1 MSIKC
6 WSPPLL
12 SRSHELG
19 ALTSASKLM
28 CSLEQNGGLL
38 PRLGIGFQIGGLSPR
53 ILRNPETSNAISSR
67 IGKQTMQEKAQSRS
81 MTGTPRT
88 NITRRIDLTT
98 LRLFIAICEEGNL
111 TRASQREAI
120 APSAVSKRMH
130 DLEEVLEVALF
141 ERHPN
146 GMALTPAGESLL
158 HHARVTLLNVEK
170 IAVDMA
176 EHARGVRGHVRML
189 ANLSSIV
196 EFLPDDLP
204 GFFRSHELVRLDLQE
219 RPSADVVRGVE
230 EGVAEIG
237 ICSADVSTRGLERFS
252 YRRDRLVIVVRSD
265 HPLASARDV
274 SFADTLDY
282 DHVGLFATSSIYLR
296 SQYTAQQIGKSIRL
310 RVHVPGFD
318 AVCRM
323 VQAGMGIG
331 LIPDRA
337 FEVLSH
343 GMNLT
348 AVELSDDWADRELVL
363 VARDP
368 AGLSATSQ
376 LMLDHL
382 RLPGTKPH

>member
-1 MSIKC
+1 MQQTTQ
-6 WSPPLL
+6 P
-12 SRSHELG
+12 SRSGEPYKFDLVR
-19 ALTSASKLM
+19 
-28 CSLEQNGGLL
+28 
-38 PRLGIGFQIGGLSPR
+38 RL
-53 ILRNPETSNAISSR
+53 
-67 IGKQTMQEKAQSRS
+67 
-81 MTGTPRT
+81 
-88 NITRRIDLTT
+88 DLTT
-98 LRLFIAICEEGNL
+98 LRLFVAICEEGNL
-111 TRASQREAI
+111 TRASHREAI

-130 DLEEVLEVALF
+130 DLEQALQVALF
-141 ERHPN
+141 ERQPN

-170 IAVDMA
+170 IALDMA

-204 GFFRSHELVRLDLQE
+204 GFFRSHERVRLDLQE
-219 RPSADVVRGVE
+219 RPSAEVVRGVE

-237 ICSADVSTRGLERFS
+237 ICSADVTTRELERYS
-252 YRRDRLVIVVRSD
+252 YRRDRLVMVVRSD
-265 HPLASARDV
+265 HPLSGATGV

-282 DHVGLFATSSIYLR
+282 DHVGLCATSSIYLR

-331 LIPDRA
+331 LIPNRA

-343 GMNLT
+343 GMDLS
-348 AVELSDDWADRELVL
+348 AIELNDDWADRELVL

-368 AGLSATSQ
+368 AGLSTTSR
-376 LMLDHL
+376 LMLDHF
-382 RLPGTKPH
+382 

>member
-1 MSIKC
+1 MQQKT
-6 WSPPLL
+6 PPK
-12 SRSHELG
+12 RQG
-19 ALTSASKLM
+19 AARKVDLV
-28 CSLEQNGGLL
+28 
-38 PRLGIGFQIGGLSPR
+38 
-53 ILRNPETSNAISSR
+53 
-67 IGKQTMQEKAQSRS
+67 
-81 MTGTPRT
+81 
-88 NITRRIDLTT
+88 RRIDLTT

-111 TRASQREAI
+111 TRASEREAI

-130 DLEEVLEVALF
+130 DLEQALQVALF

-146 GMALTPAGESLL
+146 GMALTPPGESLL
-158 HHARVTLLNVEK
+158 HHARVTLLNIEK
-170 IAVDMA
+170 IAIDMA
-176 EHARGVRGHVRML
+176 EHAEGVRGHVRML

-204 GFFRSHELVRLDLQE
+204 EFFRSHELVRLDLEE

-237 ICSADVSTRGLERFS
+237 ICSADVSTRGLERYS
-252 YRRDRLVIVVRSD
+252 YRRDRLVVVVRSD
-265 HPLASARDV
+265 HPLSGAAKV

-323 VQAGMGIG
+323 VQAGMGVG

-337 FEVLSH
+337 FEVLSQ
-343 GMNLT
+343 GMDL
-348 AVELSDDWADRELVL
+348 AAIELNDDWADRELVL

-382 RLPGTKPH
+382 RHSIATTH

>member
-1 MSIKC
+1 MQQKT
-6 WSPPLL
+6 SPN
-12 SRSHELG
+12 R
-19 ALTSASKLM
+19 
-28 CSLEQNGGLL
+28 
-38 PRLGIGFQIGGLSPR
+38 
-53 ILRNPETSNAISSR
+53 SNAPY
-67 IGKQTMQEKAQSRS
+67 KVDLV
-81 MTGTPRT
+81 
-88 NITRRIDLTT
+88 RRIDLTT
-98 LRLFIAICEEGNL
+98 LQLFIAICEEGNL

-130 DLEEVLEVALF
+130 DLEQALQVSLF
-141 ERHPN
+141 ERHSN
-146 GMALTPAGESLL
+146 GMTLTAAGESLL

-219 RPSADVVRGVE
+219 RPSAEVVRGVE

-237 ICSADVSTRGLERFS
+237 ICSADVSTRGLERYS
-252 YRRDRLVIVVRSD
+252 YRRDRLVIVVKSG
-265 HPLASARDV
+265 HPLARAPRV
-274 SFADTLDY
+274 AFADTLDY

-331 LIPDRA
+331 LIPNRA

-343 GMNLT
+343 GMDLH

-368 AGLSATSQ
+368 AGLSTTSQ

-382 RLPGTKPH
+382 RSSGAITH

>member
-1 MSIKC
+1 MQHK
-6 WSPPLL
+6 
-12 SRSHELG
+12 
-19 ALTSASKLM
+19 T
-28 CSLEQNGGLL
+28 Q
-38 PRLGIGFQIGGLSPR
+38 SPR
-53 ILRNPETSNAISSR
+53 S
-67 IGKQTMQEKAQSRS
+67 IGPDRV
-81 MTGTPRT
+81 
-88 NITRRIDLTT
+88 NLTRRIDLTT
-98 LRLFIAICEEGNL
+98 LQLFVAICEEGNL
-111 TRASQREAI
+111 TRAAQREAI
-120 APSAVSKRMH
+120 AASAVSKRMH
-130 DLEEVLEVALF
+130 DLEQALEVALF
-141 ERHPN
+141 ERQPN
-146 GMALTPAGESLL
+146 GMVLTPAGESLL
-158 HHARVTLLNVEK
+158 HHARVTLLSIEK

-204 GFFRSHELVRLDLQE
+204 GFFRSHELVRLDLRE
-219 RPSADVVRGVE
+219 CPSAEVVCGVE
-230 EGVAEIG
+230 EGIADIG
-237 ICSADVSTRGLERFS
+237 ICSADVSTRRLERFS
-252 YRRDRLVIVVRSD
+252 YRRDRLVVVVRSD
-265 HPLASARDV
+265 HPLTSMSRV

-331 LIPDRA
+331 LIPNRA
-337 FEVLSH
+337 FDVLSQ
-343 GMNLT
+343 GMDLS
-348 AVELSDDWADRELVL
+348 AIALSDDWADRELVL

-382 RLPGTKPH
+382 RSHSDGPH

>member
-1 MSIKC
+1 MSQGSDFI
-6 WSPPLL
+6 
-12 SRSHELG
+12 
-19 ALTSASKLM
+19 
-28 CSLEQNGGLL
+28 
-38 PRLGIGFQIGGLSPR
+38 
-53 ILRNPETSNAISSR
+53 
-67 IGKQTMQEKAQSRS
+67 
-81 MTGTPRT
+81 
-88 NITRRIDLTT
+88 RRIDLVT
-98 LRLFIAICEEGNL
+98 LRLFVAVCEEGNL
-111 TRASQREAI
+111 TRASQKESI
-120 APSAVSKRMH
+120 APSAVSKRLH
-130 DLEEVLEVALF
+130 DLETVLKVMLF

-146 GMALTPAGESLL
+146 GMVLTAAGESLL
-158 HHARVTLLNVEK
+158 HHARVTLLNIEK

-176 EHARGVRGHVRML
+176 EHVRGVRGHVRML

-204 GFFRSHELVRLDLQE
+204 GFFRTNDLVRLDLQE

-230 EGVAEIG
+230 EGLAEIG

-265 HPLASARDV
+265 HPLASATRV
-274 SFADTLDY
+274 SFANTLDY
-282 DHVGLFATSSIYLR
+282 DHVGLFAASSIYLR

-337 FEVLSH
+337 FAVLSH

-368 AGLSATSQ
+368 AGLSATSR
-376 LMLDHL
+376 LMLAHL
-382 RLPGTKPH
+382 QVSGSGSH

>member
-1 MSIKC
+1 
-6 WSPPLL
+6 
-12 SRSHELG
+12 
-19 ALTSASKLM
+19 
-28 CSLEQNGGLL
+28 
-38 PRLGIGFQIGGLSPR
+38 
-53 ILRNPETSNAISSR
+53 
-67 IGKQTMQEKAQSRS
+67 MQEKTQSSRPAG
-81 MTGTPRT
+81 GTPRI
-88 NITRRIDLTT
+88 NIARRIDLTT

-120 APSAVSKRMH
+120 APSAVSKRMN
-130 DLEEVLEVALF
+130 DLEEVLEVTLF

-237 ICSADVSTRGLERFS
+237 ICSADVSTRGLDRFS
-252 YRRDRLVIVVRSD
+252 YRRDRLVIVVRTD
-265 HPLASARDV
+265 HPLASAREV

-282 DHVGLFATSSIYLR
+282 DHVGLFAASSIYLR
-296 SQYTAQQIGKSIRL
+296 SQYTAQQIGLAANRPTWASASFRIVRS
-310 RVHVPGFD
+310 RSSV
-318 AVCRM
+318 
-323 VQAGMGIG
+323 
-331 LIPDRA
+331 
-337 FEVLSH
+337 
-343 GMNLT
+343 T
-348 AVELSDDWADRELVL
+348 A
-363 VARDP
+363 
-368 AGLSATSQ
+368 
-376 LMLDHL
+376 
-382 RLPGTKPH
+382 

>member
-1 MSIKC
+1 MQQKT
-6 WSPPLL
+6 P
-12 SRSHELG
+12 
-19 ALTSASKLM
+19 
-28 CSLEQNGGLL
+28 
-38 PRLGIGFQIGGLSPR
+38 SPR
-53 ILRNPETSNAISSR
+53 STASHKIDLI
-67 IGKQTMQEKAQSRS
+67 
-81 MTGTPRT
+81 
-88 NITRRIDLTT
+88 RRIDLIT
-98 LRLFIAICEEGNL
+98 LRLFIAICEERNL

-120 APSAVSKRMH
+120 AASAVSKRMH
-130 DLEEVLEVALF
+130 DLEEALEVALF
-141 ERHPN
+141 ERHPT
-146 GMALTPAGESLL
+146 GMALTPAGQSLL

-176 EHARGVRGHVRML
+176 EHARGVRGHMRML

-237 ICSADVSTRGLERFS
+237 ICSTDVSTRGLERFS
-252 YRRDRLVIVVRSD
+252 YRSDRLVIVVRSD
-265 HPLASARDV
+265 HPLTRVGEV

-337 FEVLSH
+337 FEVLSQ
-343 GMNLT
+343 GMDL
-348 AVELSDDWADRELVL
+348 AAIPLRDDWADRELVL
-363 VARDP
+363 VTRDP
-368 AGLSATSQ
+368 AGLSATSH
-376 LMLDHL
+376 LMLAHL
-382 RLPGTKPH
+382 RSPSASTH

>member
-1 MSIKC
+1 MQQRTRPS
-6 WSPPLL
+6 WSSEPYKIDLV
-12 SRSHELG
+12 
-19 ALTSASKLM
+19 
-28 CSLEQNGGLL
+28 
-38 PRLGIGFQIGGLSPR
+38 
-53 ILRNPETSNAISSR
+53 
-67 IGKQTMQEKAQSRS
+67 
-81 MTGTPRT
+81 
-88 NITRRIDLTT
+88 RRIDLTT

-130 DLEEVLEVALF
+130 DLEQALGVALF
-141 ERHPN
+141 ERQPN

-158 HHARVTLLNVEK
+158 HHARVTLLNIEK

-176 EHARGVRGHVRML
+176 EHARGVRGHIRML

-219 RPSADVVRGVE
+219 RPSAEVVRGVE

-237 ICSADVSTRGLERFS
+237 ICSADVTTRSLERYS
-252 YRRDRLVIVVRSD
+252 YRRDRLVIVVKAD
-265 HPLASARDV
+265 HPLARATKV

-331 LIPDRA
+331 LIPNRA
-337 FEVLSH
+337 FDVLSH
-343 GMNLT
+343 GMDLS

-368 AGLSATSQ
+368 AGLSTTSQ

-382 RLPGTKPH
+382 RRPATAAQL

>member
-1 MSIKC
+1 MQQRTRLS
-6 WSPPLL
+6 WSSEPYKIDLV
-12 SRSHELG
+12 
-19 ALTSASKLM
+19 
-28 CSLEQNGGLL
+28 
-38 PRLGIGFQIGGLSPR
+38 
-53 ILRNPETSNAISSR
+53 
-67 IGKQTMQEKAQSRS
+67 
-81 MTGTPRT
+81 
-88 NITRRIDLTT
+88 RRIDLTT

-130 DLEEVLEVALF
+130 DLEQALGVALF
-141 ERHPN
+141 ERQPN
-146 GMALTPAGESLL
+146 GMALTPAGKSLL
-158 HHARVTLLNVEK
+158 HHARVTLLNIEK

-176 EHARGVRGHVRML
+176 EHARGVRGHIRML

-219 RPSADVVRGVE
+219 RPSAEVVRGVE

-237 ICSADVSTRGLERFS
+237 ICSADVTTRSLERYS
-252 YRRDRLVIVVRSD
+252 YRRDRLVIVVKAD
-265 HPLASARDV
+265 HPLAQATKV

-331 LIPDRA
+331 LIPNRA
-337 FEVLSH
+337 FDVLSH
-343 GMNLT
+343 GMDLS

-368 AGLSATSQ
+368 AGLSTTSQ

-382 RLPGTKPH
+382 RRPASAAQL

>member
-1 MSIKC
+1 MQQKT
-6 WSPPLL
+6 PPK
-12 SRSHELG
+12 RQG
-19 ALTSASKLM
+19 AARKVDLV
-28 CSLEQNGGLL
+28 
-38 PRLGIGFQIGGLSPR
+38 
-53 ILRNPETSNAISSR
+53 
-67 IGKQTMQEKAQSRS
+67 
-81 MTGTPRT
+81 
-88 NITRRIDLTT
+88 RRIDLTT

-111 TRASQREAI
+111 TRASEREAI

-130 DLEEVLEVALF
+130 DLEQALQVALF

-146 GMALTPAGESLL
+146 GMALTPPGESLL
-158 HHARVTLLNVEK
+158 HHARVTLLNIEK
-170 IAVDMA
+170 IAIDMA
-176 EHARGVRGHVRML
+176 EHAEGVRGHVRML

-204 GFFRSHELVRLDLQE
+204 EFFRSHELVRLDLEE

-237 ICSADVSTRGLERFS
+237 ICSADVSTRGLERYS
-252 YRRDRLVIVVRSD
+252 YRRDRLVVVVRSD
-265 HPLASARDV
+265 HPLSGAAKV

-323 VQAGMGIG
+323 VQAGMGVG

-337 FEVLSH
+337 FEVLSQ
-343 GMNLT
+343 GMDL
-348 AVELSDDWADRELVL
+348 AAIELNDDWADRELVL

-382 RLPGTKPH
+382 RHSIATTR

>member
-1 MSIKC
+1 MQS
-6 WSPPLL
+6 
-12 SRSHELG
+12 SRSTVPH
-19 ALTSASKLM
+19 K
-28 CSLEQNGGLL
+28 GGL
-38 PRLGIGFQIGGLSPR
+38 
-53 ILRNPETSNAISSR
+53 A
-67 IGKQTMQEKAQSRS
+67 
-81 MTGTPRT
+81 
-88 NITRRIDLTT
+88 RRIDLTT

-130 DLEEVLEVALF
+130 DLEQALEVSLF
-141 ERHPN
+141 ERLPN

-219 RPSADVVRGVE
+219 RPSAEVVRGVE
-230 EGVAEIG
+230 QGIAEIG
-237 ICSADVSTRGLERFS
+237 ICSADVATRGLQRYP
-252 YRRDRLVIVVRSD
+252 YRKDRLVIVVRSD
-265 HPLASARDV
+265 HPLSGAAGV

-343 GMNLT
+343 GMDLS
-348 AVELSDDWADRELVL
+348 AVGLFDDWADRELVL
-363 VARDP
+363 VARDR

-376 LMLDHL
+376 LMLNHL
-382 RLPGTKPH
+382 LSSSGTTH

>member
-1 MSIKC
+1 
-6 WSPPLL
+6 L
-12 SRSHELG
+12 
-19 ALTSASKLM
+19 
-28 CSLEQNGGLL
+28 
-38 PRLGIGFQIGGLSPR
+38 
-53 ILRNPETSNAISSR
+53 
-67 IGKQTMQEKAQSRS
+67 AQC
-81 MTGTPRT
+81 RT
-88 NITRRIDLTT
+88 NWHEILIFLDSSATFEKSADLCCDTVEQPGTSVMQKTQPVRSSVPYKVDLVRRIDLTT
-98 LRLFIAICEEGNL
+98 LQLFIAICEEGNL

-130 DLEEVLEVALF
+130 DLEQALQVALF

-146 GMALTPAGESLL
+146 GMTLTPAGESLL
-158 HHARVTLLNVEK
+158 HHARVTLLNIEK

-204 GFFRSHELVRLDLQE
+204 GFFSSHELVRLDLQE
-219 RPSADVVRGVE
+219 RPSAEVVRGVE
-230 EGVAEIG
+230 EGVADIG
-237 ICSADVSTRGLERFS
+237 ICSADVSTRGLERYS

-265 HPLASARDV
+265 HPLSRATKV

-331 LIPDRA
+331 LIPNRA
-337 FEVLSH
+337 FAVLSH
-343 GMNLT
+343 GMDLS
-348 AVELSDDWADRELVL
+348 AVELSDEWADRELVL
-363 VARDP
+363 VARHP
-368 AGLSATSQ
+368 TALSAASQ
-376 LMLDHL
+376 LMLNHL
-382 RLPGTKPH
+382 RYSRSTVH